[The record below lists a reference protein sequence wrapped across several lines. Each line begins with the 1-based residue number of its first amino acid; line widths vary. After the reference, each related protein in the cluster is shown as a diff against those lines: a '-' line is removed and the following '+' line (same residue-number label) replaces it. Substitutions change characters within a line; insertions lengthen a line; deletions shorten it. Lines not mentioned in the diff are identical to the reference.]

1 MLHQVGVGALGPVFR
16 TYEPERDRLVAVKVF
31 RLDIT
36 PEQAQALADE
46 LSRAPA
52 AGLFHPSIVEPI
64 AAGVEG
70 SVAFAAEEYVA
81 ADTLDAVMREYAPAA
96 VETILP
102 WITQLAGAIDFARAA
117 GVGHGGLHPRDIF
130 VTPEEVR
137 ATGFGVVEALDRLG
151 LRAPVRRPYAPPER
165 IAVQPWGTPA
175 DVFSL
180 AAITFELLTGRRPA
194 GLGPEIGSVAPGP
207 NEGPDG
213 VWAVLA
219 RAMDADPAQR
229 FQTALAFA
237 SALEAAAHADA
248 APRPAPRPVAASAPA
263 AVTAASLQRPVPSE
277 DEDEDED
284 EDEEEAVP
292 EEAAGDDILG
302 EQEEDE
308 AHHQLTLH
316 EVESEQ
322 RRPLS
327 LLDDESEGEAD
338 ADRLMAGAAAAGAAD
353 RMLDDYGADRAPRS
367 DPGAG
372 LHAAPVERTPARGGG
387 QWRDRT
393 PGATAGREETG
404 RKWPVAAVLILG
416 LLGGLL
422 AGYGLWGRTPAALA
436 PPGEAAER
444 DVASEPAAA
453 PAAPQD
459 PAPAAADGG
468 PVSAPVAVT
477 PPPAA
482 TEPPARRP
490 APTPTGTIVVR
501 STPSRAGVTVDGE
514 WKGRTPLTLGDLP
527 LARYAVRVVQP
538 GYLPVERTVS
548 LTSADPSG
556 TLSVRLRRSPEA
568 DSAAAPPRAAP
579 AGPRRY
585 TGSIYVDSRPRG
597 ARVSINGKAVGVT
610 PLRVPEIPIGSHVVR
625 MELPDH
631 RIWSSAT
638 RVAAGEEARVTGSL
652 ERIR

>member
-1 MLHQVGVGALGPVFR
+1 M
-16 TYEPERDRLVAVKVF
+16 F

-36 PEQAQALADE
+36 PEQAQTLADE
-46 LSRAPA
+46 LSRAPS

-96 VETILP
+96 PESILP

-137 ATGFGVVEALDRLG
+137 ATGFGVVEALDRVG
-151 LRAPVRRPYAPPER
+151 LRAPVRRPYTPPER

-194 GLGPEIGSVAPGP
+194 GLGTEIGSLAPAGP

-213 VWAVLA
+213 IWTVLA

-248 APRPAPRPVAASAPA
+248 TPRPGPRPLAPA
-263 AVTAASLQRPVPSE
+263 SVSTAAAGAAAGIDGSVPSGGAE
-277 DEDEDED
+277 DAEADEDE
-284 EDEEEAVP
+284 
-292 EEAAGDDILG
+292 DDILG
-302 EQEEDE
+302 EQEDDE
-308 AHHQLTLH
+308 AHHQLSLH
-316 EVESEQ
+316 EIDADER

-327 LLDDESEGEAD
+327 LLDDDESEGEAD
-338 ADRLMAGAAAAGAAD
+338 ADRLMMGAATAGAAD
-353 RMLDDYGADRAPRS
+353 RVLDDYGPDRAPAP
-367 DPGAG
+367 DPDDERV
-372 LHAAPVERTPARGGG
+372 PPPFERTPARSAGP
-387 QWRDRT
+387 WREPAV
-393 PGATAGREETG
+393 PGAVRVGQEETG

-422 AGYGLWGRTPAALA
+422 AGYGLWGRTPGALTS
-436 PPGEAAER
+436 PGEAAER
-444 DVASEPAAA
+444 ELATEPEAESAPPQAADQEAASPEPPAPVATEERAAPPPVA
-453 PAAPQD
+453 TAETPAAPP
-459 PAPAAADGG
+459 PAPA
-468 PVSAPVAVT
+468 S
-477 PPPAA
+477 
-482 TEPPARRP
+482 
-490 APTPTGTIVVR
+490 GTIVVR
-501 STPSRAGVTVDGE
+501 STPSRAGVTVDGD
-514 WKGRTPLTLGDLP
+514 WKGRTPLTLSDLP

-538 GYLPVERTVS
+538 GYVPVERTVS
-548 LTSADPSG
+548 LTAADPSD
-556 TLSVRLRRSPEA
+556 TVSVRLRRSPEA
-568 DSAAAPPRAAP
+568 DAAAARPRAAP

-625 MELPDH
+625 MELPDY

-638 RVAAGEEARVTGSL
+638 RVEAGEEARVTGSL